1 MVSRG
6 LFGWSPPHVQPL
18 TPVSEASEPPESPS
32 PYAADLAGD
41 AAPPPEDDAAAAL
54 DDGDD
59 EPDPPPAAVPFKRL
73 FACADRLDW
82 ALMSA
87 GALAAA
93 AHGVALVVYLHLF
106 GTAIH
111 SLHGRHNHDLFHH
124 INQVRGFMLDSYWG
138 KADSSDKIKVGNY
151 IHNMATFFGGLIIG
165 LVNCWQIALL
175 TLATGPFIV
184 AAGGISNIFLHRL
197 AENIQDAYGEAA
209 SVAEQAILYIRT
221 LYSFTNETL
230 AKYSYATSLQATLRY
245 GILISLVQGLGLGFT
260 YGLAICSCA
269 LQLWVGRFLISHGKA
284 NGGEVVVALFSIILS
299 GLGLNQAATNFY
311 SFEQGRIAAYR
322 LYEMISRSTSV
333 VNQDGRTLPSV
344 QGNIEFRNVYFSY
357 LSRPEIPILSG
368 FYLTVPARK
377 TVALVGRN
385 GSGKSSIIP
394 LMERFY
400 DPTLGEVLLDGE
412 NIKNLKLEWLR
423 SQIGLVTQ
431 EPALLSL
438 SIRENIAYGRSATT
452 DQIEEAAKTAHA
464 HTFISSLEKGYDTQV
479 GRAGLSLT
487 EEQKIKL
494 SIARAVLSNPSILL
508 LDEVTGALDFEAEKA
523 VQEALDIL
531 MLGRST
537 IIIARRLSL
546 IRNADYIAVMEE
558 GQLVEMGTHDEL
570 LNLDGLYAELLRC
583 EEAAK
588 LPKRTPI
595 RNYKEPS
602 SFQIERD
609 SSASHS
615 FQESSSPNMSKSPS
629 LQKTHGFLAF
639 RNSDA
644 NHNSHESPNIQSPPS
659 EQMAETRLPTVASE
673 RAPSIK
679 RQDSF
684 EMKLPDL
691 PKIDVPLHRQSSNT
705 SDPESPISPLLT
717 SDPKNE
723 RSHSKTFSRPLDM
736 FDNFHAEES
745 KRQQTKAP
753 SFWRL
758 VELSLAEYFY
768 ALLGSAGAACFGSF
782 NPLLAYTISLIV
794 VAYYRIGVRDV
805 HDEVNKYCS
814 FIVGMGIITVLAN
827 FLQHFYFG
835 IMGEKMTER
844 VRRMMF
850 SAILRNEVG
859 WFDEEENSA
868 DILSMRL
875 ANDATFVRA
884 AFSNRLS
891 IFIQDTAAIFVA
903 LLLGMLLEWRVALVA
918 LATLPILVISA
929 VAQKM
934 WLSGFSRGIQ
944 EMHRKAS
951 LVLEDA
957 VRNIYTVVA
966 FCAGNKI
973 MELYRLQLGNILW
986 KSLVHGMGIGFAFG
1000 LSQFLLFA
1008 CNALLLWYTAVAVK
1022 NGHLSL
1028 VTALKEYIVF
1038 SFATFALVEPFG
1050 LAPYILKRRKSLT
1063 SVFEIIDRAPKID
1076 PDDASGLKPPN
1087 VYGSIEFR
1095 NVDFCY
1101 PTRPETMVLS
1111 NFSLRVNG
1119 GQTVAVVGVSGSG
1132 KSTIISLIERFY
1144 DPTAGQVLLDGRDLK
1159 LFNLRWLRSHMGLV
1173 PQDPVIFSTTIRE
1186 NIIYARH
1193 NATESEM
1200 KEAARIANAHHF
1212 ISSLPHGYDTH
1223 VGMRGVDLTPGQKQR
1238 IAIAR
1243 VVLKNAPILLLDEA
1257 SSAIESE
1264 SSRVVQEAL
1273 DTLIMGNK
1281 TTILIAHR
1289 AAMMK
1294 HVDNIVV
1301 LNGGKIVEQGTH
1313 DSLVQKNGLYGDE
1326 HKLAGFSATLQAIIS
1341 FVENSG
1347 DHIKFVRAAKH
1358 QIVFLVKGPIYLVC
1372 ISCTEESYEG
1382 LRGQL
1387 ELMYGQ
1393 MLLILTKSVNRCFE
1407 KNPKFDMAPLLGGTD
1422 AVFLSLIHAFS
1433 WNPATF
1439 LHAYTCLP
1447 LAQSTRQ
1454 AASAV
1459 LQDIADSGVLFALL
1473 MCEHKVISLV
1483 GAQKA
1488 TLHPDDI
1495 FLLSNFILSSES
1507 FRTSESFS
1515 PICLPRYNSMAF
1527 LYAYVHFFD
1536 ENTYLTLLTA
1546 RSDAFYDLK
1555 DSRSR
1560 IQNVLLKANVLV
1572 EVQRSLR
1579 ESALRIEDLP
1589 ADPSSQSVSPPPQ
1602 FSQDLHF
1609 QLLSSE
1615 MAIGGPAGLW
1625 HFIYK
1630 SIYLDQYVSSEFPL
1644 IISNPKQQKR
1654 LYKAYQK
1661 LYASMHDKATGPHKT
1676 QFRRDEDYVLFC
1688 WITQD
1693 FELYAAFNPLADKS
1707 QAIKVCNRVCQWIR
1721 DLENEIFVYG
1731 ESTLSW

>member
-1 MVSRG
+1 MQNIR
-6 LFGWSPPHVQPL
+6 
-18 TPVSEASEPPESPS
+18 TPESKLPPESPS
-32 PYAADLAGD
+32 PYAADLGLAGD
-41 AAPPPEDDAAAAL
+41 GGAPPPDDDAQPPF
-54 DDGDD
+54 DDADD
-59 EPDPPPAAVPFKRL
+59 DSDPPPAAVPFKRL

-82 ALMSA
+82 ALMA
-87 GALAAA
+87 GGSLAAA
-93 AHGVALVVYLHLF
+93 AHGVVLVHALYFLYI
-106 GTAIH
+106 AIGVFFAGWIEV
-111 SLHGRHNHDLFHH
+111 SCWILTGERQTTVIRSKYVQVLL
-124 INQVRGFMLDSYWG
+124 NQDMSFFDTYGNNGDIVSQVL
-138 KADSSDKIKVGNY
+138 SDVLLTQSALSEKVGNY
-151 IHNMATFFGGLIIG
+151 IHNMATFFGGLVIG
-165 LVNCWQIALL
+165 LINCWQIALL
-175 TLATGPFIV
+175 MLATGPFIV

-209 SVAEQAILYIRT
+209 SIAEQAILYVRT

-269 LQLWVGRFLISHGKA
+269 LQLWVGRFLISHGRA

-322 LYEMISRSTSV
+322 LYEMISRSTST
-333 VNQDGRTLPSV
+333 VNQDGRTLSSV
-344 QGNIEFRNVYFSY
+344 QSNIEFRNVYFSY

-385 GSGKSSIIP
+385 GSGKSSIIL

-400 DPTLGEVLLDGE
+400 DPTLGEVLLDGK
-412 NIKNLKLEWLR
+412 NIENLKLEWLR

-452 DQIEEAAKTAHA
+452 DQIEEAAKTAHVHA
-464 HTFISSLEKGYDTQV
+464 FISSLEKGYETQV
-479 GRAGLSLT
+479 GRASLSLT

-508 LDEVTGALDFEAEKA
+508 LDEVTGALDFEAEKT
-523 VQEALDIL
+523 VEEALDIL

-558 GQLVEMGTHDEL
+558 GQLVEMGTHEEL

-583 EEAAK
+583 EEAEK
-588 LPKRTPI
+588 LPKRTPM
-595 RNYKEPS
+595 RNYKETS

-609 SSASHS
+609 SSASQS

-629 LQKTHGFLAF
+629 LRKTHGFLSF

-659 EQMAETRLPTVASE
+659 EQMAEARLPMVASE

-723 RSHSKTFSRPLDM
+723 RSHSKTFSRPLDI
-736 FDNFHAEES
+736 FDSFHAEDS
-745 KRQQTKAP
+745 KLRQTKAP

-758 VELSLAEYFY
+758 AELSLAEYFY
-768 ALLGSAGAACFGSF
+768 ALLGM
-782 NPLLAYTISLIV
+782 
-794 VAYYRIGVRDV
+794 AYYKIGLRDV

-859 WFDEEENSA
+859 WFDDEENSA
-868 DILSMRL
+868 DTLSMRL

-884 AFSNRLS
+884 TFSNRLS
-891 IFIQDTAAIFVA
+891 TFIQDTSAIFVA
-903 LLLGMLLEWRVALVA
+903 LLLGMLLQWRVALVA
-918 LATLPILVISA
+918 LATLHIL
-929 VAQKM
+929 KM

-973 MELYRLQLGNILW
+973 MELYRLQLRNILK
-986 KSLVHGMGIGFAFG
+986 KSFIHGMGIGFAFG
-1000 LSQFLLFA
+1000 FSQFLLFA
-1008 CNALLLWYTAVAVK
+1008 CNTLLLWYTAAAVK
-1022 NGHLSL
+1022 DGHLSL
-1028 VTALKEYIVF
+1028 VTALKEYMVF

-1050 LAPYILKRRKSLT
+1050 LAPYILKRRKSLA
-1063 SVFEIIDRAPKID
+1063 SVFEIIDRVPKID

-1101 PTRPETMVLS
+1101 PTRPEMAVLS

-1132 KSTIISLIERFY
+1132 KSTIVSLIERFY

-1212 ISSLPHGYDTH
+1212 ISSLHHGYDTH

-1281 TTILIAHR
+1281 TTVLIAHR

-1294 HVDNIVV
+1294 HVDSIAV
-1301 LNGGKIVEQGTH
+1301 LNGGRIVEQGTH
-1313 DSLVQKNGLYGDE
+1313 DSLVQLNGLYV
-1326 HKLAGFSATLQAIIS
+1326 KLMQPHFSK
-1341 FVENSG
+1341 G
-1347 DHIKFVRAAKH
+1347 
-1358 QIVFLVKGPIYLVC
+1358 VF
-1372 ISCTEESYEG
+1372 G
-1382 LRGQL
+1382 LRN
-1387 ELMYGQ
+1387 ECPY
-1393 MLLILTKSVNRCFE
+1393 RR
-1407 KNPKFDMAPLLGGTD
+1407 
-1422 AVFLSLIHAFS
+1422 
-1433 WNPATF
+1433 
-1439 LHAYTCLP
+1439 LH
-1447 LAQSTRQ
+1447 
-1454 AASAV
+1454 
-1459 LQDIADSGVLFALL
+1459 
-1473 MCEHKVISLV
+1473 SLV
-1483 GAQKA
+1483 
-1488 TLHPDDI
+1488 
-1495 FLLSNFILSSES
+1495 SMVERSES
-1507 FRTSESFS
+1507 FYRA
-1515 PICLPRYNSMAF
+1515 P
-1527 LYAYVHFFD
+1527 D
-1536 ENTYLTLLTA
+1536 
-1546 RSDAFYDLK
+1546 
-1555 DSRSR
+1555 
-1560 IQNVLLKANVLV
+1560 
-1572 EVQRSLR
+1572 
-1579 ESALRIEDLP
+1579 
-1589 ADPSSQSVSPPPQ
+1589 
-1602 FSQDLHF
+1602 
-1609 QLLSSE
+1609 
-1615 MAIGGPAGLW
+1615 
-1625 HFIYK
+1625 
-1630 SIYLDQYVSSEFPL
+1630 
-1644 IISNPKQQKR
+1644 
-1654 LYKAYQK
+1654 
-1661 LYASMHDKATGPHKT
+1661 
-1676 QFRRDEDYVLFC
+1676 
-1688 WITQD
+1688 
-1693 FELYAAFNPLADKS
+1693 
-1707 QAIKVCNRVCQWIR
+1707 RV
-1721 DLENEIFVYG
+1721 N
-1731 ESTLSW
+1731 